1 MEVGL
6 ILVSFVLGW
15 LGFTY
20 WSRTKMKWSKT
31 ISVGGGFIFGLIAFG
46 VSSQALLPANSNV
59 SNEKVSTQI
68 LDFAVPAALK
78 DEAKGLIHQKW
89 PGVINACPGL
99 LKYSASL
106 TYDGIDENFDYAPQ
120 DAQRIEVKFTISKT
134 DSTIPNGYHAAGH
147 RCFFGISRDG
157 TTTLIPKRACQSIC
171 LDKDMTHNEKDVLR
185 LPLK

>member
-1 MEVGL
+1 
-6 ILVSFVLGW
+6 
-15 LGFTY
+15 
-20 WSRTKMKWSKT
+20 MKWSKT
-31 ISVGGGFIFGLIAFG
+31 ISGGGFIFGLIAFG

-106 TYDGIDENFDYAPQ
+106 TYLISPSTSAK
-120 DAQRIEVKFTISKT
+120 RIT
-134 DSTIPNGYHAAGH
+134 DSGLGPVITTSINETSQNGLQIESSVESVLDVGEIAMGILAKGEGVIGAG
-147 RCFFGISRDG
+147 
-157 TTTLIPKRACQSIC
+157 
-171 LDKDMTHNEKDVLR
+171 EKS
-185 LPLK
+185 